1 MIEFVMQWYQL
12 VLDYAKPWP
21 AAQAALVT
29 TSSMAAVG
37 IVGFVLWKLPKTAAR
52 FFKDQLTTRLSFSTA
67 STNWSEYNSQQ
78 YMAFL
83 RWFSKNNW
91 FGWSRV
97 VTLDGMGSKGA
108 IGPGIGTHFFVYRR
122 RFYFFTI
129 AEDKANQSTQ
139 SKYRITISTLG
150 RSKGPLYRLMDAF
163 MDSDD
168 RESQVAVFESAKTDW
183 NWISRMNKRDIST
196 VIMSDETREELISA
210 LLEWKDSREWYAKR
224 GLNYKFTVLLY
235 GPPGTGKS
243 SMAAAI
249 ASMLDRDIYILRP
262 DGSCSYNSLFQSA
275 RRGLVLIEDID
286 TYAVARKRDN
296 SEVDTKLGVAKKLIE
311 RQREETP
318 IVGEPSV
325 SPRNYVV
332 GTVEETSD
340 SNNAMDEYFSG
351 NLSDLL
357 NGLDGVLG
365 LDDVVVLMTTNHPE
379 KLDGALIRDGRVD
392 VRVEIPFLQDV
403 EIRRYIELMYP
414 GETYSAPKPFGALP
428 GATVQKVFKTHSG
441 GVQRFVEG
449 LYEEAAAH
457 LELVA

>member
-1 MIEFVMQWYQL
+1 MIEFIMGWYQV

-21 AAQAALVT
+21 AAQAAIVT
-29 TSSMAAVG
+29 TSSVALAG
-37 IVGFVLWKLPKTAAR
+37 GVGFALWKLPQR
-52 FFKDQLTTRLSFSTA
+52 IIGFFKQQMMTRLSFSTA

-83 RWFSKNNW
+83 RWFSKNSW
-91 FGWSRV
+91 FGWSRI
-97 VTLDGMGSKGA
+97 VTLDGLGSKGS
-108 IGPGIGTHFFVYRR
+108 IGPGIGTHFFVYKR

-129 AEDKANQSTQ
+129 AEDSANQSNQ
-139 SKYRITISTLG
+139 AKYRITISTLG
-150 RSKGPLYRLMDAF
+150 RSKGPIYRLMEAF
-163 MDSDD
+163 MDTDD
-168 RESQVAVFESAKTDW
+168 RENQVAVFENAKSDW
-183 NWISRMNKRDIST
+183 NWISRMNKRDINT
-196 VIMSDETREELISA
+196 VIMSDTTREELIDA
-210 LLEWKDSREWYAKR
+210 LLKWQNSREWYAKR

-249 ASMLDRDIYILRP
+249 ASMLDRDIHILRP

-286 TYAVARKRDN
+286 TYAVARKRNKD
-296 SEVDTKLGVAKKLIE
+296 EVDTKLGVAKKIVEQSRDDKPTLGEATPSPRGYIE
-311 RQREETP
+311 TTLEETND
-318 IVGEPSV
+318 GS
-325 SPRNYVV
+325 
-332 GTVEETSD
+332 GL
-340 SNNAMDEYFSG
+340 DEYFSG
-351 NLSDLL
+351 SLSDLL

-392 VRVEIPFLQDV
+392 VRVEIPFLHDT

-414 GETYSAPKPFGALP
+414 GEAYSAPTPFNPLP
-428 GATVQKVFKTHSG
+428 GATIQKVFKTHSRD
-441 GVQRFVEG
+441 VQHFVEG
-449 LYEEAAAH
+449 LYEEAKLH